1 MPKTT
6 KPAALKTKPKYY
18 IGIDTGVNTGV
29 AVWNTQTRAFE
40 FIETV
45 KIHRA
50 LETAYHFVDTHGI
63 DNIFIIVEDARKR
76 KYDPGLTDE
85 KKQGAGSIKRDA
97 TIWEDFLTDLGANFR
112 MVAPNGKLNK
122 LAENVKLWEANCK
135 WTKRTSKHARDA
147 AMLVLN
153 A

>member
-6 KPAALKTKPKYY
+6 KPAALCTKPKYY
-18 IGIDTGVNTGV
+18 IGIDTGTNTGV

-40 FIETV
+40 SIETV
-45 KIHRA
+45 KIHKA
-50 LETAYHFVDTHGI
+50 LEVVKEFIYTESA
-63 DNIFIIVEDARKR
+63 DNVFIIVEDARKR
-76 KYDPGLTDE
+76 KYDPGLTEE

-97 TIWEDFLTDLGANFR
+97 VIWEDFLTDLGANFR